1 MSVTEPH
8 KRKAT
13 DLKTG
18 ESSVIL
24 AFSNPEMSSQF
35 LEIGCRPKSS
45 IRLVRK
51 GPGKKILYFHIN
63 GHAFAFREEEASH
76 IILKY

>member
-1 MSVTEPH
+1 MSNTETH

-13 DLKTG
+13 SLKPG

-24 AFSNPEMSSQF
+24 EFTNDLMSSKF

-45 IRLVRK
+45 IRLIRK
-51 GPGKKILYFHIN
+51 GPGGKTLYFHVN
-63 GHAFAFREEEASH
+63 GHAFALREEEASH
-76 IILKY
+76 IVLKY

>member
-1 MSVTEPH
+1 MSNSDTH
-8 KRKAT
+8 KRRAT
-13 DLKTG
+13 SLKSG

-24 AFSNPEMSSQF
+24 EFSNEVMSSKF
-35 LEIGCRPKSS
+35 LEIGCRPKSA

-51 GPGKKILYFHIN
+51 GPGGQTLYFLVD
-63 GHAFAFREEEASH
+63 GHAFALRYEEASH

>member
-1 MSVTEPH
+1 MSASNIH

-13 DLKTG
+13 DLKPG
-18 ESSVIL
+18 ESSVISE
-24 AFSNPEMSSQF
+24 FSNEEMSSKF

-51 GPGKKILYFHIN
+51 GPGRKTLYFQIN
-63 GHAFAFREEEASH
+63 NHAFAFREEEASH

>member
-1 MSVTEPH
+1 MKDSNTH
-8 KRKAT
+8 KRRAT
-13 DLKTG
+13 DLKPK

-24 AFSNPEMSSQF
+24 EFGSEEMSSQF

-45 IRLVRK
+45 IQLIRK
-51 GPGKKILYFHIN
+51 GPGGKTLYFLVN
-63 GHAFAFREEEASH
+63 GHAFAFRTEEAAH